1 MLCELS
7 ESMDS
12 VASPYIRMSMSYQN
26 IILKFKYS
34 GELVLYFKTRNKLPY
49 SRIYMNLHEFTWAE
63 FTWMHK
69 RIKNPTLWFE
79 KWNLVLIVYLLLPS
93 WCISFS
99 CACTISK
106 YKVNPEHKV
115 RWNWGVQKLIH
126 KDKKILEII
135 NTTT

>member
-1 MLCELS
+1 MWTFWICG
-7 ESMDS
+7 
-12 VASPYIRMSMSYQN
+12 
-26 IILKFKYS
+26 FS
-34 GELVLYFKTRNKLPY
+34 GIPIHTNVHVLPEHNFEVQVQWWTCLIFQDKKQIT
-49 SRIYMNLHEFTWAE
+49 IQQNLHEFTWAE

-99 CACTISK
+99 CACTILK